1 MKVSLFVSVVLVLFF
16 IFIPSLSLAADPPSI
31 FSGINIWQ
39 NAYCGSTSSPITST
53 EGPKGPCGFCDAII
67 IASNVMRYMF
77 ELVFY
82 ILFPVFFAWGG
93 IQFMISQGNP
103 SKIKQ
108 ARQILISTV
117 IGFVIAA
124 AAWLIIGLLFHLMT
138 NLSSTSSPDPNSVNS
153 INPWNKIEC

>member
-1 MKVSLFVSVVLVLFF
+1 MKASLLSLAIILFLL
-16 IFIPSLSLAADPPSI
+16 FIPSLSLAANQPSI
-31 FSGINIWQ
+31 FSGINIWTG
-39 NAYCGSTSSPITST
+39 AYCGGTQIAAS
-53 EGPKGPCGFCDAII
+53 EGPQGPCDLCDAII
-67 IASNVMRYMF
+67 VASNVMRYMF

-138 NLSSTSSPDPNSVNS
+138 NLSSTSTLNPNNVNS
-153 INPWNKIEC
+153 SNPWNKIEC